1 MTHHNQMI
9 KPIDEIRKAIT
20 SLVQSLHKFLIGHD
34 DQGLPYFKDKET
46 EKEIEETK
54 KEIEETYECLGI
66 KIYKDEID
74 KDEIDEIYKPD
85 EIDTEAVTSSFDDL
99 FDPKAEGPQGDFDKL
114 EKNLKE
120 LHKKAGNPDVLDFNK
135 ISLILKLIREIKLSS
150 ALKSIPTTDL
160 NQFKL
165 YEEDRL
171 NTGNG
176 LTFYN
181 SADDSEENY
190 YVYDGD
196 DKKNSF
202 VFMSISSSGRLEI
215 NDTERTAPRTP
226 ILLYTIL
233 LICRRNEP
241 IRQGK
246 WLVSNI
252 ADPKNRL
259 SYVKYHMLLKGYYL
273 NKLAPSIINKH
284 PNIEKI
290 LDSSKDYAQFHE
302 LFEIMSEINS
312 RKTVLDK
319 FMSCYHALENYM
331 LRTKIVAIISN
342 NDGHLFGVRQ
352 FKHLGL
358 QVEEKELKDL
368 NELFKISSNRIV
380 NGENQDLKNS
390 IKEKWESFWSRV
402 PRGYKRAY
410 EDAINELIKK
420 ISPDGKGFTINFN
433 TFNGFYDNLPK
444 IIYRMRCSI
453 VHNKATEYH
462 LSSREMADPIKK
474 EFIEGLCIP
483 CMEMLAFG
491 LPASTQGQGKR
502 DKHPL
507 KYTKRS
513 IPLY

>member
-1 MTHHNQMI
+1 MTHNNQI
-9 KPIDEIRKAIT
+9 KPVDEIRETIK
-20 SLVQSLHKFLIGHD
+20 SFLQYLDGNIPLGKIKD
-34 DQGLPYFKDKET
+34 DSDKESADT
-46 EKEIEETK
+46 SSDLIENALHNCLKDDEETAAK
-54 KEIEETYECLGI
+54 AFEGLFSDGSTF
-66 KIYKDEID
+66 
-74 KDEIDEIYKPD
+74 PD
-85 EIDTEAVTSSFDDL
+85 EFNT
-99 FDPKAEGPQGDFDKL
+99 L
-114 EKNLKE
+114 EINLKT
-120 LHKKAGNPDVLDFNK
+120 LQSRTRDDNVLMSYNK
-135 ISLILKLIREIKLSS
+135 IFLLLKLIKEIKLSL
-150 ALKSIPTTDL
+150 ALDPIPTNLGEFD
-160 NQFKL
+160 L
-165 YEEDRL
+165 YEEDHSDRDD
-171 NTGNG
+171 

-202 VFMSISSSGRLEI
+202 VFMRISSSGRLEI

-233 LICRRNEP
+233 LICRRSEP

-252 ADPKNRL
+252 TDPKNRL

-273 NKLAPSIINKH
+273 NKLAPSITNKH

-312 RKTVLDK
+312 RKTLLDK

-358 QVEEKELKDL
+358 QVEEKELDHLKK
-368 NELFKISSNRIV
+368 LFRTSSDRIV
-380 NGENQDLKNS
+380 SGENQNLRDSIEKKFQSFRCGLGDPDQKN
-390 IKEKWESFWSRV
+390 IRKFIEKTSS
-402 PRGYKRAY
+402 
-410 EDAINELIKK
+410 
-420 ISPDGKGFTINFN
+420 DGKVPNINFRN
-433 TFNGFYDNLPK
+433 DTNDTDFYESLPK
-444 IIYRMRCSI
+444 IIYQIRCSI

-474 EFIEGLCIP
+474 KFIEELCIP
-483 CMEMLAFG
+483 CMEILAFG
-491 LPASTQGQGKR
+491 LPASTQGQDNR

-507 KYTKRS
+507 KYTRES

>member
-1 MTHHNQMI
+1 MIHNNQI
-9 KPIDEIRKAIT
+9 KPVDEIRETIK
-20 SLVQSLHKFLIGHD
+20 SFLKNLYANIPLGKEEN
-34 DQGLPYFKDKET
+34 GFDKESN
-46 EKEIEETK
+46 KNASDLIEDTLE
-54 KEIEETYECLGI
+54 ECLRADAEQFNGLF
-66 KIYKDEID
+66 
-74 KDEIDEIYKPD
+74 
-85 EIDTEAVTSSFDDL
+85 SDDNS
-99 FDPKAEGPQGDFDKL
+99 GDFQSNFNTL
-114 EKNLKE
+114 ES
-120 LHKKAGNPDVLDFNK
+120 VLETLQSKTRDDNVLMPYNNIF
-135 ISLILKLIREIKLSS
+135 LLLKLIKEIKLSS
-150 ALKSIPTTDL
+150 ALDPIPTNLDE
-160 NQFKL
+160 FDL
-165 YEEDRL
+165 YEEDHSDRDD
-171 NTGNG
+171 

-233 LICRRNEP
+233 LICRRNEA

-252 ADPKNRL
+252 TDPKNRL

-273 NKLAPSIINKH
+273 NKLAPSITNKH

-352 FKHLGL
+352 FKHLGS
-358 QVEEKELKDL
+358 QMEEKERNDLK
-368 NELFKISSNRIV
+368 ELFRISSNRIV
-380 NGENQDLKNS
+380 SGENQNKNLENS
-390 IKEKWESFWSRV
+390 IKKVWDSFWESLL
-402 PRGYKRAY
+402 PGYTEEEYK
-410 EDAINELIKK
+410 DAIKEFIKK
-420 ISPDGKGFTINFN
+420 ISSNSKEFTINFN
-433 TFNGFYDNLPK
+433 YFYNNLST
-444 IIYRMRCSI
+444 IIYQIRCSI

-462 LSSREMADPIKK
+462 LSSKEMADPITK
-474 EFIEGLCIP
+474 EFIEKLCIP

-491 LPASTQGQGKR
+491 LPASTQGQGDE

-507 KYTKRS
+507 KYTRGS